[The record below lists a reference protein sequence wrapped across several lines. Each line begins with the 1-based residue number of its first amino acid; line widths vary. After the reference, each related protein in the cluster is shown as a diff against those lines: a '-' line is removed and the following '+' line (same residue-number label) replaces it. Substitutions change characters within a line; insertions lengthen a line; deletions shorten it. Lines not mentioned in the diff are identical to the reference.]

1 MPDFDFNQV
10 LGDSLAFAKKELGST
25 FKKVKPFAEHEFKQF
40 AENALF
46 LAQLKLRGII
56 ENDELSSRI
65 QLQKLAM
72 ANVLLA
78 IKGIGIVT
86 AQNLVN
92 GVLDIVSKS
101 IKKAINVAIP
111 IL

>member
-1 MPDFDFNQV
+1 MADLDFKQIV
-10 LGDSLAFAKKELGST
+10 ADSIALSKQELGS
-25 FKKVKPFAEHEFKQF
+25 KYKQLKPFAEHEFQQF
-40 AENALF
+40 TENALF
-46 LAQLKLRGII
+46 LAKLRLTGTIDD
-56 ENDELSSRI
+56 DELKSRL

-92 GVLDIVSKS
+92 GVLGIVSGA
-101 IKKAINVAIP
+101 INKAINIALPV
-111 IL
+111 

>member
-1 MPDFDFNQV
+1 MAEFNIKEV
-10 LGDSLAFAKKELGST
+10 LNDSLAFAKQELGST
-25 FKKVKPFAEHEFKQF
+25 FKKVKPFAEHEFTQF

-56 ENDELSSRI
+56 ENDELASRI
-65 QLQKLAM
+65 NLQKVAM

-92 GVLDIVSKS
+92 GILDIVTKA
-101 IKKAINVAIP
+101 IKKAINIAIP

>member
-1 MPDFDFNQV
+1 MADLDFKQIIA
-10 LGDSLAFAKKELGST
+10 DSIAFSKKELGSK
-25 FKKVKPFAEHEFKQF
+25 FKQFKPFAEHEFQQF

-46 LAQLKLRGII
+46 LAKLRLSGTI
-56 ENDELSSRI
+56 EDDELMSRL

-92 GVLDIVSKS
+92 GVLGIVSGAIS
-101 IKKAINVAIP
+101 KAINIALPV
-111 IL
+111 